1 MKIGDRIT
9 FSGSYTVYDPDTKQT
24 RIELNVILRSGIIL
38 DLKEETIEVF
48 SNDEFCHL
56 PRSSKGCIIHDIAEI

>member
-1 MKIGDRIT
+1 
-9 FSGSYTVYDPDTKQT
+9 
-24 RIELNVILRSGIIL
+24 VILRSGIIL